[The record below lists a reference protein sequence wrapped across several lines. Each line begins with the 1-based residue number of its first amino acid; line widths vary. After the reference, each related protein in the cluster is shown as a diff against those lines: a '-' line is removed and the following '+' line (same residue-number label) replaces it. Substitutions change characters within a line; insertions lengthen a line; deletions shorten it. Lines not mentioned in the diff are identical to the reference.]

1 MSPTIFGI
9 ITKKG
14 NGAKNYAPTITIVGA
29 QYPYQGSAARKPAS
43 LQLFGLH
50 VSDFTVTHDDQFT
63 VLLLHSLFQA
73 LLGKEYPGIY
83 FLLHLLN
90 LDLTHKV

>member
-1 MSPTIFGI
+1 MNDGAARSNE
-9 ITKKG
+9 KG
-14 NGAKNYAPTITIVGA
+14 YAPAIRNSRGVVLRVGA
-29 QYPYQGSAARKPAS
+29 RQPEGP
-43 LQLFGLH
+43 LQIFGLH
-50 VSDFTVTHDDQFT
+50 MCDLAVAHDDKFT
-63 VLLLHSLFQA
+63 VLLLNSLFQA

>member
-1 MSPTIFGI
+1 MCDL
-9 ITKKG
+9 
-14 NGAKNYAPTITIVGA
+14 AVA
-29 QYPYQGSAARKPAS
+29 
-43 LQLFGLH
+43 
-50 VSDFTVTHDDQFT
+50 HDDKFT
-63 VLLLHSLFQA
+63 VLLLNSLFQA